1 MKTDLSIQPGFF
13 LIANPGLRDPNFFR
27 SVVFIIN
34 HDSEGTF
41 GIVVNQKSEVIL
53 SQVFPDHP
61 GLDDRL
67 YVGGPVQTDGLF
79 ILHRLGG
86 NIPGSLQ
93 VGTGIYFGGD
103 LEVLSHT
110 DIPSEVLPGFRGFM
124 GCAGWG
130 PRQLEMEMAQ
140 GSWTLHPATERSLF
154 DIPAV
159 DMWESVLIQMG
170 GKYVLYPSFPIDP
183 RMN

>member
-1 MKTDLSIQPGFF
+1 
-13 LIANPGLRDPNFFR
+13 
-27 SVVFIIN
+27 
-34 HDSEGTF
+34 
-41 GIVVNQKSEVIL
+41 
-53 SQVFPDHP
+53 
-61 GLDDRL
+61 
-67 YVGGPVQTDGLF
+67 PVQTDGLF